1 MSRRPASRTRG
12 LGAWAGAAAV
22 VLALGLHAATN
33 AAEPA
38 QPPRASLLPLAR
50 PLWSELSPGQ
60 QQILSELEPQWN
72 GMPAARKRTWL
83 TLAERIPRMEGAE
96 RERAEARIREW
107 ARLTPEQRNLARNN
121 YRLAKTLPKD
131 TRAATWE
138 QYRQMTPEQR
148 EVLRSSGSTSNTAAG
163 HAGAA
168 TGLAK
173 QAARPLP
180 GVAPRPPTQ
189 TETPPLPPTAPAA
202 SPPTPPSPADGEA
215 PATETKE

>member
-1 MSRRPASRTRG
+1 MTLPLASARQLPR
-12 LGAWAGAAAV
+12 
-22 VLALGLHAATN
+22 VLAFIAALSLAGPAPTC
-33 AAEPA
+33 AAEPTTA
-38 QPPRASLLPLAR
+38 PRASLLPLAR
-50 PLWSELSPGQ
+50 PLWSELAPAQ

-148 EVLRSSGSTSNTAAG
+148 EVLRSSGSTSNTAAR

-180 GVAPRPPTQ
+180 GVTPRPPAQ
-189 TETPPLPPTAPAA
+189 TETPPLPSAAPAA
-202 SPPTPPSPADGEA
+202 SPSTTPSPADGES
-215 PATETKE
+215 PVTETKE